1 MGPSIGL
8 KKSLFRG
15 GRTTFGHSDHQY
27 QTGNND
33 VLSPSKNHG
42 LDLELEGGE
51 EDF

>member
-15 GRTTFGHSDHQY
+15 GRTAFGQSD